1 MNETLFIAGV
11 DEAGRG
17 PLAGPV
23 VAAAVIIPAGQ
34 EIFAGID
41 DSKKITAH
49 QRALLFEKITRSYIY
64 GVGIVHEEEIDRLN
78 ILQATFKAMFIA
90 VKALAQKPA
99 KCLIDGNKIIPAL
112 AIEQEAVINGDSLVK
127 EISAASIIA
136 KVTRDKLML
145 AYHEQYPQYNFAENK
160 GYGTAAHIEAIL
172 KYGRCPIH
180 RRSFS
185 VRQELT
191 LF

>member
-1 MNETLFIAGV
+1 MVKQLIIAGV

-23 VAAAVIIPAGQ
+23 VAAAVIIPVGQ
-34 EIFAGID
+34 EVFAGID
-41 DSKKITAH
+41 DSKKIPMH
-49 QRALLFEKITRSYIY
+49 KRAELFEKITNNYIY
-64 GVGIVHEEEIDRLN
+64 GVGIVDEQEIDRIN
-78 ILQATFKAMFIA
+78 ILQATFKAMSSAI
-90 VKALAQKPA
+90 KSLAQRPD

-112 AIEQEAVINGDSLVK
+112 AIEQEAVIKGDSLIK

-145 AYHEQYPQYNFAENK
+145 EYHEKYPQYNFAENK

-185 VRQELT
+185 VQQELT

>member
-1 MNETLFIAGV
+1 MNKRLVIAGV

-23 VAAAVIIPAGQ
+23 VAAAVIIPAGV

-41 DSKKITAH
+41 DSKKINEKNRTE
-49 QRALLFEKITRSYIY
+49 LFEKITSNYIY
-64 GVGIVHEEEIDRLN
+64 GIGIVDEQEIDRIN
-78 ILQATFKAMFIA
+78 ILQATFKAMTIA
-90 VKALAQKPA
+90 VKALKIRPD
-99 KCLIDGNKIIPAL
+99 KCLIDGNKIIPNLLLAQESIIKGDAL
-112 AIEQEAVINGDSLVK
+112 IK

-145 AYHEQYPQYNFAENK
+145 AYHEKYPQYSFAQNK
-160 GYGTAAHIEAIL
+160 GYGTAAHIEAIF

-180 RRSFS
+180 RCSFS
-185 VRQELT
+185 VHQELA
-191 LF
+191 FF